1 MSFKSGCVFC
11 RIAQEQQPAKVVYR
25 DDHIVAFK
33 DHAPK
38 APVHIL
44 VIPRR
49 HIENLDALQP
59 ADSELAAHILIKI
72 PEIARSQGLT
82 EGYRRITN
90 TGRGGRQEVYHMH
103 FHILGGGRLPA
114 M

>member
-1 MSFKSGCVFC
+1 MSDCIFCKIASGEVKAD
-11 RIAQEQQPAKVVYR
+11 IVYQ
-25 DDHIVAFK
+25 DDKIVAFK

-49 HIENLDALQP
+49 HIKNLNAL
-59 ADSELAAHILIKI
+59 DESDTELIAHLMFSLSKI
-72 PEIARSQGLT
+72 AKEQGLLDGFRT
-82 EGYRRITN
+82 ITN

-103 FHILGGGRLPA
+103 FHILGGGKLPA